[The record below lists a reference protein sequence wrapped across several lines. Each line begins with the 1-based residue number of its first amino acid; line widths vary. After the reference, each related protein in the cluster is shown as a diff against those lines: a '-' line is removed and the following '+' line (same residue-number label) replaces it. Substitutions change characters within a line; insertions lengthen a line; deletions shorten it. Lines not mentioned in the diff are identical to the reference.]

1 MMEPF
6 ETIDIQELPLSIPM
20 IRRKVEDFLG
30 SNGLR
35 LGEVDLYLAV
45 LSDDGAILAGGGLQR
60 DILKCLA
67 VSAEAR
73 SLGLS
78 VPLISRLISVAS
90 ERGYTNVKVF
100 TKPENRAL
108 FESLGF
114 KLLAEAPKA
123 ILLENGRALA
133 DYCQYLRAHPA
144 PGVILMN
151 ANPFTL
157 GHRYLIEQAD
167 FSTRPTGLGRN
178 DKDPAPGLGRNDKV
192 SVISSDARR
201 AESRNL
207 VIIPV
212 KEDASRFSYAERLAM
227 IRAGAGDW
235 ADVVEG
241 SDYQISAATFPTYF
255 LKDLSDA
262 AETQM
267 RLDIDLFGRHIA
279 PELGARVRFVGTEPS
294 DPLTARYNALMKE
307 LLPKYGVQLVEIPRL
322 TCSPDCAEDSS
333 TPPAATL
340 RMTRGTTPERVGEPA
355 PSCTEDSSTP
365 PTAPLRMTR
374 GATPGPV
381 GEPVEPPVLRPAQ
394 EPVTATSVRALLD
407 AGRFKEASALTPEST
422 WPYLLADLAERAL
435 RMELDTPMKPGLVGP
450 DSTGAHQDMDYDV
463 MRKGIAAIR
472 PFFPRMAMAETP
484 EELRQLGID
493 AEAAMLAAT
502 GGVNT
507 HRGAIFALGLALS
520 AALRTSSAAQPPHPA
535 EDRPA
540 QLAHNEQVMRNSL
553 VQMYQGICSNQL
565 KVNGLGGAQISHGSA
580 AVRQYGVK
588 GARELASEGYQALF
602 EDWLPYYR
610 NLQISPLASLGR
622 NDKENTLGRNN
633 NTPCHFE
640 RSREICTL
648 LRIMAT
654 LDDTCVIHR
663 VGYERAQE
671 IKDEARALLKEIPG
685 QAGNDGK
692 GQAGNDGGS
701 TGSPTVTTSS
711 GTARLKAMCE
721 KYAAEGIS
729 PGGAA
734 DMLALTIFIDSIL
747 N

>member
-1 MMEPF
+1 MV
-6 ETIDIQELPLSIPM
+6 
-20 IRRKVEDFLG
+20 RRQVEDFLG

-45 LSDDGAILAGGGLQR
+45 LSAEGAILAGGGLQR

-78 VPLISRLISVAS
+78 VPLISRLLSVAS

-100 TKPENRAL
+100 TKPENL
-108 FESLGF
+108 SVFESLGF
-114 KLLAEAPKA
+114 KLLASAPKA
-123 ILLENGRALA
+123 ILLENGRGLA
-133 DYCQYLRAHPA
+133 DYCAYLHAHPA
-144 PGVILMN
+144 PGVIVMN

-157 GHRYLIEQAD
+157 GHKYLIEQAD
-167 FSTRPTGLGRN
+167 FSARPTGLGRN
-178 DKDPAPGLGRNDKV
+178 DKDPATGLGRNDKDPSIGLGRNDKPSV
-192 SVISSDARR
+192 ISSDARRAEPFVISSDARR

-212 KEDASRFSYAERLAM
+212 KEDASRFPYTERLAM
-227 IRAGAGDW
+227 LRAGAGDL

-279 PELGARVRFVGTEPS
+279 PALGARVRFVGTEPA
-294 DPLTARYNALMKE
+294 DPLTARYNALLKE

-322 TCSPDCAEDSS
+322 TIEQPI
-333 TPPAATL
+333 
-340 RMTRGTTPERVGEPA
+340 
-355 PSCTEDSSTP
+355 
-365 PTAPLRMTR
+365 
-374 GATPGPV
+374 
-381 GEPVEPPVLRPAQ
+381 
-394 EPVTATSVRALLD
+394 TATEVRALLD
-407 AGRFKEASALTPEST
+407 EGRFKAASALTPAST
-422 WPYLLADLAERAL
+422 WPYLLAELAERAL

-450 DSTGAHQDMDYDV
+450 DSVGAHKDMDYGV

-472 PFFPRMAMAETP
+472 PFFPRMAMAATP

-507 HRGAIFALGLALS
+507 HRGAIFALGLALYRHPIAET
-520 AALRTSSAAQPPHPA
+520 AALLDNGSSKRREAGVRGA
-535 EDRPA
+535 
-540 QLAHNEQVMRNSL
+540 M
-553 VQMYQGICSNQL
+553 QMA
-565 KVNGLGGAQISHGSA
+565 KD
-580 AVRQYGVK
+580 
-588 GARELASEGYQALF
+588 GYKELF
-602 EDWLPYYR
+602 EDWLPYYAGVKADAYG
-610 NLQISPLASLGR
+610 LQ
-622 NDKENTLGRNN
+622 K
-633 NTPCHFE
+633 
-640 RSREICTL
+640 TL

-663 VGYERAQE
+663 AGYARAQE
-671 IKDEARALLKEIPG
+671 IKAEASALAEHFDMDKLK
-685 QAGNDGK
+685 N
-692 GQAGNDGGS
+692 
-701 TGSPTVTTSS
+701 
-711 GTARLKAMCE
+711 MCDR
-721 KYAAEGIS
+721 YAADGIS

-734 DMLALTIFIDSIL
+734 DMLALTIFMDSIL

>member
-6 ETIDIQELPLSIPM
+6 ETIDIQELPLSVPT
-20 IRRKVEDFLG
+20 IRRQVEDFLG

-45 LSDDGAILAGGGLQR
+45 LSEEGAILAGGGLQR

-100 TKPENRAL
+100 TKPENRSV

-123 ILLENGRALA
+123 ILMENGRGLEE
-133 DYCQYLRAHPA
+133 YCDYLRGHRAS
-144 PGVILMN
+144 GVIVMN

-157 GHRYLIEQAD
+157 GHRYLVEQASLS
-167 FSTRPTGLGRN
+167 FRAPEGR
-178 DKDPAPGLGRNDKV
+178 
-192 SVISSDARR
+192 
-201 AESRNL
+201 RNL
-207 VIIPV
+207 TIIPV
-212 KEDASRFSYAERLAM
+212 KEDASRFPYSERLEM
-227 IRAGAGDW
+227 IRTGSGNM

-255 LKDLSDA
+255 LKNLSDA

-279 PELGARVRFVGTEPS
+279 PALGAHVRFVGTEPA

-307 LLPKYGVQLVEIPRL
+307 LLPKYGVEVVEISRL
-322 TCSPDCAEDSS
+322 TDLES
-333 TPPAATL
+333 
-340 RMTRGTTPERVGEPA
+340 
-355 PSCTEDSSTP
+355 
-365 PTAPLRMTR
+365 
-374 GATPGPV
+374 
-381 GEPVEPPVLRPAQ
+381 
-394 EPVTATSVRALLD
+394 PVTATRVRSLLD
-407 AGRFKEASALTPEST
+407 AGLFKAASALTPEST

-435 RMELDTPMKPGLVGP
+435 KMELDTPMKPGLVGP
-450 DSTGAHQDMDYDV
+450 DSVGAHKDMDYDV

-472 PFFPRMAMAETP
+472 PFFARMAMAGTP
-484 EELRQLGID
+484 DELRQLGID

-507 HRGAIFALGLALS
+507 HRGAIFALGLALYRHPMAET
-520 AALRTSSAAQPPHPA
+520 AARLDNGASKRREAGIRGA
-535 EDRPA
+535 
-540 QLAHNEQVMRNSL
+540 M
-553 VQMYQGICSNQL
+553 QMAKDGY
-565 KVNGLGGAQISHGSA
+565 
-580 AVRQYGVK
+580 
-588 GARELASEGYQALF
+588 RELF

-610 NLQISPLASLGR
+610 SIKAEEYGLQ
-622 NDKENTLGRNN
+622 K
-633 NTPCHFE
+633 
-640 RSREICTL
+640 TL

-663 VGYERAQE
+663 VGYERAMAV
-671 IKDEARALLKEIPG
+671 KAEAKALLKEIPG
-685 QAGNDGK
+685 QAGNDEAVMADLIGHL
-692 GQAGNDGGS
+692 NE
-701 TGSPTVTTSS
+701 
-711 GTARLKAMCE
+711 LCE
-721 KYAAEGIS
+721 SYAAEGIS

-734 DMLALTIFIDSIL
+734 DMLALTIFIDSIF

>member
-6 ETIDIQELPLSIPM
+6 ETIDIQELPLSVPSV
-20 IRRKVEDFLG
+20 RRQVEDFLG

-45 LSDDGAILAGGGLQR
+45 LSEDGAILAGCGLQR

-78 VPLISRLISVAS
+78 VPLVSRLISVAS
-90 ERGYTNVKVF
+90 ERGCTNVKVF

-114 KLLAEAPKA
+114 RLLAEAPKA
-123 ILLENGRALA
+123 ILLENGRGLA
-133 DYCQYLRAHPA
+133 DYCAYLRAHQA
-144 PGVILMN
+144 PGVIIMN

-157 GHRYLIEQAD
+157 GHKYLVE
-167 FSTRPTGLGRN
+167 
-178 DKDPAPGLGRNDKV
+178 K
-192 SVISSDARR
+192 

-227 IRAGAGDW
+227 IRSGAGEW

-255 LKDLSDA
+255 LKNLSDA

-279 PELGARVRFVGTEPS
+279 PALGARVRYVGSEPA
-294 DPLTARYNALMKE
+294 DPLTARYNALLKE
-307 LLPKYGVQLVEIPRL
+307 LLPAYGIQLVEIQRISI
-322 TCSPDCAEDSS
+322 TPDGAADSS
-333 TPPAATL
+333 TPP
-340 RMTRGTTPERVGEPA
+340 
-355 PSCTEDSSTP
+355 S
-365 PTAPLRMTR
+365 APLRMTK
-374 GATPGPV
+374 GTTSELVKG
-381 GEPVEPPVLRPAQ
+381 
-394 EPVTATSVRALLD
+394 PVTATSVRALLD
-407 AGRFKEASALTPEST
+407 EGRFKAASALTPEST

-450 DSTGAHQDMDYDV
+450 DSVGAHRDMDYDV

-472 PFFPRMAMAETP
+472 PFFPRMALAETP

-507 HRGAIFALGLALS
+507 HRGAIFALGLALYRQPIAET
-520 AALRTSSAAQPPHPA
+520 AALLDNGSSKRREAGIRGA
-535 EDRPA
+535 
-540 QLAHNEQVMRNSL
+540 M
-553 VQMYQGICSNQL
+553 QMA
-565 KVNGLGGAQISHGSA
+565 KD
-580 AVRQYGVK
+580 
-588 GARELASEGYQALF
+588 GYKELF

-610 NLQISPLASLGR
+610 A
-622 NDKENTLGRNN
+622 
-633 NTPCHFE
+633 CHFE

-663 VGYERAQE
+663 VGYERAKQV
-671 IKDEARALLKEIPG
+671 KAEAEGLLKEIPG

-692 GQAGNDGGS
+692 GQDRNDEVVMADLIGH
-701 TGSPTVTTSS
+701 
-711 GTARLKAMCE
+711 LKGMCE
-721 KYAAEGIS
+721 RYAAEGIS

-734 DMLALTIFIDSIL
+734 DMLALTIFMDSIL

>member
-6 ETIDIQELPLSIPM
+6 ETIDIQELPLSVPM
-20 IRRKVEDFLG
+20 IRRQVEDFLG

-35 LGEVDLYLAV
+35 LGEVDLYLAA
-45 LSDDGAILAGGGLQR
+45 LSADGSILAGGGLRR
-60 DILKCLA
+60 DILQCLA

-90 ERGYTNVKVF
+90 ERGFTNVKVF
-100 TKPENRAL
+100 TKPENRTV

-114 KLLAEAPKA
+114 RLLAEAPKA
-123 ILLENGRALA
+123 ILLENGRGLE
-133 DYCQYLRAHPA
+133 DYCQYLRAHAA
-144 PGVILMN
+144 PGVIVMN

-167 FSTRPTGLGRN
+167 FSARPDGLGRN
-178 DKDPAPGLGRNDKV
+178 DKDPATGLGRNDKSFV
-192 SVISSDARR
+192 ISSDARRADTTVISSDARRADTTVISSDARR

-212 KEDASRFSYAERLAM
+212 KEDASRFSYPERLAM
-227 IRAGAGDW
+227 IRKGSEGLV
-235 ADVVEG
+235 DVVEG

-255 LKDLSDA
+255 LKELSDA

-279 PELGARVRFVGTEPS
+279 PALGARVRFVGTEPS

-307 LLPKYGVQLVEIPRL
+307 LLPKYGVDVVEIPRL
-322 TCSPDCAEDSS
+322 A
-333 TPPAATL
+333 
-340 RMTRGTTPERVGEPA
+340 
-355 PSCTEDSSTP
+355 
-365 PTAPLRMTR
+365 
-374 GATPGPV
+374 V
-381 GEPVEPPVLRPAQ
+381 GEPVEPLSLRQAQ
-394 EPVTATSVRALLD
+394 GPVTATNVRALLD
-407 AGRFKEASALTPEST
+407 EGRFKEASALTPAST

-435 RMELDTPMKPGLVGP
+435 RMELDTPLKPGLVGP
-450 DSTGAHQDMDYDV
+450 DSVGAHKDMDYDI

-472 PFFPRMAMAETP
+472 PFFPRMAMAATP

-507 HRGAIFALGLALS
+507 HRGAIFALGLALNAGGRRLGRRMESIDIERVIQSCLVNLSRSISRKSLTDS
-520 AALRTSSAAQPPHPA
+520 ALHSTA
-535 EDRPA
+535 
-540 QLAHNEQVMRNSL
+540 
-553 VQMYQGICSNQL
+553 
-565 KVNGLGGAQISHGSA
+565 ISHGA
-580 AVRQYGVK
+580 EAVFQYGVK
-588 GARELASEGYQALF
+588 GARELACEGYKDLF
-602 EDWLPYYR
+602 EDWLPYYASAKSDAYG
-610 NLQISPLASLGR
+610 LQ
-622 NDKENTLGRNN
+622 K
-633 NTPCHFE
+633 
-640 RSREICTL
+640 TL

-663 VGYERAQE
+663 VGYGRAQE
-671 IKDEARALLKEIPG
+671 IKDEAQALLKEIPG

-692 GQAGNDGGS
+692 GQAGNDGKGQA
-701 TGSPTVTTSS
+701 GNDEKGQAGNDEVVMADLI
-711 GTARLKAMCE
+711 GHLKAMCE
-721 KYAAEGIS
+721 RYAAEGIS

>member
-6 ETIDIQELPLSIPM
+6 ETIDIQELPLSVPT
-20 IRRKVEDFLG
+20 IRRQVEDFLG

-45 LSDDGAILAGGGLQR
+45 LSEDGAILAGGGLQR

-100 TKPENRAL
+100 TKPENRSV

-123 ILLENGRALA
+123 ILMENGRGLEE
-133 DYCQYLRAHPA
+133 YCDYLRGHRAS
-144 PGVILMN
+144 GVIVMN

-157 GHRYLIEQAD
+157 GHRYLVEQASLS
-167 FSTRPTGLGRN
+167 FRAPEGR
-178 DKDPAPGLGRNDKV
+178 
-192 SVISSDARR
+192 
-201 AESRNL
+201 RNL
-207 VIIPV
+207 TIIPV
-212 KEDASRFSYAERLAM
+212 KEDASRFPYSERFEM
-227 IRAGAGDW
+227 IRTGSGDM

-255 LKDLSDA
+255 LKNLSDA

-279 PELGARVRFVGTEPS
+279 PALGAHVRFVGTEPA

-307 LLPKYGVQLVEIPRL
+307 LLPKYDVEVVEVSRL
-322 TCSPDCAEDSS
+322 TD
-333 TPPAATL
+333 
-340 RMTRGTTPERVGEPA
+340 PE
-355 PSCTEDSSTP
+355 S
-365 PTAPLRMTR
+365 
-374 GATPGPV
+374 
-381 GEPVEPPVLRPAQ
+381 
-394 EPVTATSVRALLD
+394 PVTATRVRSLLD
-407 AGRFKEASALTPEST
+407 AGQFKAASALTPEST

-435 RMELDTPMKPGLVGP
+435 KMELDTPLKPGLVGP
-450 DSTGAHQDMDYDV
+450 DSVGAHKDMDYDV

-472 PFFPRMAMAETP
+472 PFFARMAMAGTP
-484 EELRQLGID
+484 DELRQLGID

-507 HRGAIFALGLALS
+507 HRGAIFALGLALYRHPIAET
-520 AALRTSSAAQPPHPA
+520 AALLDNGSSKRREAGIRGA
-535 EDRPA
+535 
-540 QLAHNEQVMRNSL
+540 M
-553 VQMYQGICSNQL
+553 QMA
-565 KVNGLGGAQISHGSA
+565 KD
-580 AVRQYGVK
+580 
-588 GARELASEGYQALF
+588 GYKELF

-610 NLQISPLASLGR
+610 GIKAEEYGLQ
-622 NDKENTLGRNN
+622 K
-633 NTPCHFE
+633 
-640 RSREICTL
+640 TL

-663 VGYERAQE
+663 VGYERAMAV
-671 IKDEARALLKEIPG
+671 KDEAKALLKEIPG
-685 QAGNDGK
+685 QAGNDEAVMADLIGH
-692 GQAGNDGGS
+692 
-701 TGSPTVTTSS
+701 
-711 GTARLKAMCE
+711 LKELCE
-721 KYAAEGIS
+721 SYAAEGIS

>member
-6 ETIDIQELPLSIPM
+6 ETIDIQELPLSVPSV
-20 IRRKVEDFLG
+20 RRQVEDFLG

-45 LSDDGAILAGGGLQR
+45 LSEDGAILAGGGLQR

-78 VPLISRLISVAS
+78 VPLVSRLISVAS
-90 ERGYTNVKVF
+90 ERGCTNVKVF

-114 KLLAEAPKA
+114 RLLAEAPKA
-123 ILLENGRALA
+123 ILLENGRGLA
-133 DYCQYLRAHPA
+133 DYCAYLRAHPA
-144 PGVILMN
+144 PGVIIMN

-157 GHRYLIEQAD
+157 GHKYLVE
-167 FSTRPTGLGRN
+167 
-178 DKDPAPGLGRNDKV
+178 K
-192 SVISSDARR
+192 

-212 KEDASRFSYAERLAM
+212 KEDASRFTYAERLAM
-227 IRAGAGDW
+227 IRSGAGEW

-255 LKDLSDA
+255 LKNLSDA

-279 PELGARVRFVGTEPS
+279 PALGARVRYVGSEPA
-294 DPLTARYNALMKE
+294 DLLTARYNALMKE
-307 LLPKYGVQLVEIPRL
+307 LLPAYGIQLVEIQRL
-322 TCSPDCAEDSS
+322 SITPDGAADSS
-333 TPPAATL
+333 TPPAA
-340 RMTRGTTPERVGEPA
+340 
-355 PSCTEDSSTP
+355 
-365 PTAPLRMTR
+365 PLRMTK
-374 GATPGPV
+374 GTTSEFVKG
-381 GEPVEPPVLRPAQ
+381 
-394 EPVTATSVRALLD
+394 PVTATAVRALLD
-407 AGRFKEASALTPEST
+407 EGRFKAASALTPEST

-450 DSTGAHQDMDYDV
+450 DSVGAHKDMDYDV

-472 PFFPRMAMAETP
+472 PFFPRMALAEMP

-507 HRGAIFALGLALS
+507 HRGAIFALGLALYRQPIAET
-520 AALRTSSAAQPPHPA
+520 AALLDNGSSKRREAGIRGA
-535 EDRPA
+535 
-540 QLAHNEQVMRNSL
+540 M
-553 VQMYQGICSNQL
+553 QMA
-565 KVNGLGGAQISHGSA
+565 KD
-580 AVRQYGVK
+580 
-588 GARELASEGYQALF
+588 GYKELF

-610 NLQISPLASLGR
+610 A
-622 NDKENTLGRNN
+622 
-633 NTPCHFE
+633 CHFE

-648 LRIMAT
+648 LRIIAT

-663 VGYERAQE
+663 AGYARAQE
-671 IKDEARALLKEIPG
+671 IKAEARALAEHFDMDKLK
-685 QAGNDGK
+685 N
-692 GQAGNDGGS
+692 
-701 TGSPTVTTSS
+701 
-711 GTARLKAMCE
+711 MCE
-721 KYAAEGIS
+721 RYAAEGIS

-734 DMLALTIFIDSIL
+734 DMLALTIFMDSIL

>member
-6 ETIDIQELPLSIPM
+6 ETIDIQELPLSVPSV
-20 IRRKVEDFLG
+20 RRQVEDFLG

-45 LSDDGAILAGGGLQR
+45 LSEDGAILAGGGLQR

-78 VPLISRLISVAS
+78 VPLVSRLISVAS
-90 ERGYTNVKVF
+90 ERGFTNVKVF

-114 KLLAEAPKA
+114 RLLAEAPKA
-123 ILLENGRALA
+123 ILLENGRGLA
-133 DYCQYLRAHPA
+133 DYCAYLRAHQA
-144 PGVILMN
+144 PGVIIMN

-157 GHRYLIEQAD
+157 GHKYLVE
-167 FSTRPTGLGRN
+167 
-178 DKDPAPGLGRNDKV
+178 
-192 SVISSDARR
+192 R

-227 IRAGAGDW
+227 IRSGAGDW

-255 LKDLSDA
+255 LKNLSDA

-279 PELGARVRFVGTEPS
+279 PALGARVRYVGSEPA
-294 DPLTARYNALMKE
+294 DPLTARYNALLKE
-307 LLPKYGVQLVEIPRL
+307 LLPKYGIQLVEIQRL
-322 TCSPDCAEDSS
+322 AVDSDCQADSS
-333 TPPAATL
+333 TPPAASL
-340 RMTRGTTPERVGEPA
+340 RMTKGTTSELVKG
-355 PSCTEDSSTP
+355 
-365 PTAPLRMTR
+365 
-374 GATPGPV
+374 
-381 GEPVEPPVLRPAQ
+381 
-394 EPVTATSVRALLD
+394 PVTATAVRALLD
-407 AGRFKEASALTPEST
+407 EGRFKAASALTPEST

-450 DSTGAHQDMDYDV
+450 DSVGAHKDMDYDV

-472 PFFPRMAMAETP
+472 PFFPRMALAETP

-507 HRGAIFALGLALS
+507 HRGAIFALGLALYRQPIAET
-520 AALRTSSAAQPPHPA
+520 AALLDNGSSKRREAGIRGA
-535 EDRPA
+535 
-540 QLAHNEQVMRNSL
+540 M
-553 VQMYQGICSNQL
+553 QMA
-565 KVNGLGGAQISHGSA
+565 KD
-580 AVRQYGVK
+580 
-588 GARELASEGYQALF
+588 GYKELF

-610 NLQISPLASLGR
+610 A
-622 NDKENTLGRNN
+622 
-633 NTPCHFE
+633 CHFE

-663 VGYERAQE
+663 AGYARAQE
-671 IKDEARALLKEIPG
+671 IKAEAKTLADHFDIEKLKE
-685 QAGNDGK
+685 
-692 GQAGNDGGS
+692 
-701 TGSPTVTTSS
+701 
-711 GTARLKAMCE
+711 MCDR
-721 KYAAEGIS
+721 YAAEGIS

-734 DMLALTIFIDSIL
+734 DMLALTIFIDSIF

>member
-1 MMEPF
+1 MSVP
-6 ETIDIQELPLSIPM
+6 SV
-20 IRRKVEDFLG
+20 RRQVEDFLG

-45 LSDDGAILAGGGLQR
+45 LSEDGAILAGGGLQR
-60 DILKCLA
+60 DIVKCLA

-78 VPLISRLISVAS
+78 VPLVSRLISEAS

-123 ILLENGRALA
+123 ILLENGRGLA
-133 DYCQYLRAHPA
+133 DYCAYLRAHPA
-144 PGVILMN
+144 SGVIVMN

-157 GHRYLIEQAD
+157 GHRYLVEQASLS
-167 FSTRPTGLGRN
+167 FRAPEGR
-178 DKDPAPGLGRNDKV
+178 
-192 SVISSDARR
+192 
-201 AESRNL
+201 RNL
-207 VIIPV
+207 TIIPV
-212 KEDASRFSYAERLAM
+212 KEDASRFPYTERLAM
-227 IRAGAGDW
+227 LRAGCDGL

-279 PELGARVRFVGTEPS
+279 PALGARARFVGTEPS

-322 TCSPDCAEDSS
+322 TLAGASAGSASRKGSLPV
-333 TPPAATL
+333 
-340 RMTRGTTPERVGEPA
+340 PE
-355 PSCTEDSSTP
+355 
-365 PTAPLRMTR
+365 L
-374 GATPGPV
+374 
-381 GEPVEPPVLRPAQ
+381 VEG
-394 EPVTATSVRALLD
+394 PVTATEVRVLLD
-407 AGRFKEASALTPEST
+407 EGRFKEASALTPEST
-422 WPYLLADLAERAL
+422 WPYLLAGLAERAL
-435 RMELDTPMKPGLVGP
+435 RMELDTPLKPGLVGP
-450 DSTGAHQDMDYDV
+450 DSKGAHKDMDYDI

-507 HRGAIFALGLALS
+507 HRGAIFALGLALY
-520 AALRTSSAAQPPHPA
+520 PHPIA
-535 EDRPA
+535 ETAARLDNGSSKRREA
-540 QLAHNEQVMRNSL
+540 GIRGAM
-553 VQMYQGICSNQL
+553 QMA
-565 KVNGLGGAQISHGSA
+565 K
-580 AVRQYGVK
+580 
-588 GARELASEGYQALF
+588 EGYKELF
-602 EDWLPYYR
+602 EDWLPYYASVKADAHG
-610 NLQISPLASLGR
+610 LQ
-622 NDKENTLGRNN
+622 K
-633 NTPCHFE
+633 
-640 RSREICTL
+640 TL
-648 LRIMAT
+648 LRIMAS

-663 VGYERAQE
+663 AGYTRARE
-671 IKDEARALLKEIPG
+671 IKAEASALAEHFDMDI
-685 QAGNDGK
+685 
-692 GQAGNDGGS
+692 
-701 TGSPTVTTSS
+701 
-711 GTARLKAMCE
+711 LKAMCE
-721 KYAAEGIS
+721 RYAAEGIS

-734 DMLALTIFIDSIL
+734 DMLALTIFMDSIL

>member
-6 ETIDIQELPLSIPM
+6 ETIDIQELPLSVPA
-20 IRRKVEDFLG
+20 IRRQVEDFLG

-45 LSDDGAILAGGGLQR
+45 LSEEGAILAGGGLQR

-90 ERGYTNVKVF
+90 ERGYINVKVF
-100 TKPENRAL
+100 TKPENRSV

-123 ILLENGRALA
+123 ILMENGRGLEE
-133 DYCQYLRAHPA
+133 YCDYLRGHRAS
-144 PGVILMN
+144 GVIVMN

-157 GHRYLIEQAD
+157 GHRYLVEQASLS
-167 FSTRPTGLGRN
+167 FRAPEGR
-178 DKDPAPGLGRNDKV
+178 
-192 SVISSDARR
+192 
-201 AESRNL
+201 RNL
-207 VIIPV
+207 TIIPV
-212 KEDASRFSYAERLAM
+212 KEDASRFPYSERLEM
-227 IRAGAGDW
+227 IRTGSGNM

-255 LKDLSDA
+255 LKNLSDA

-279 PELGARVRFVGTEPS
+279 PALGAHVRFVGTEPA

-307 LLPKYGVQLVEIPRL
+307 LLPKYGVEVVEISRL
-322 TCSPDCAEDSS
+322 TDLES
-333 TPPAATL
+333 
-340 RMTRGTTPERVGEPA
+340 
-355 PSCTEDSSTP
+355 
-365 PTAPLRMTR
+365 
-374 GATPGPV
+374 
-381 GEPVEPPVLRPAQ
+381 
-394 EPVTATSVRALLD
+394 PVTATRVRSLLD
-407 AGRFKEASALTPEST
+407 AGQFKAASALTPEST

-435 RMELDTPMKPGLVGP
+435 KKELDTPMKPGLVGP
-450 DSTGAHQDMDYDV
+450 DSVGAHKDMDYDV

-472 PFFPRMAMAETP
+472 PFFARMAMAGTP
-484 EELRQLGID
+484 DELRQLGID

-507 HRGAIFALGLALS
+507 HRGAIFALGLALYRHPMAET
-520 AALRTSSAAQPPHPA
+520 AARLDNGASKRREAGIRGA
-535 EDRPA
+535 
-540 QLAHNEQVMRNSL
+540 M
-553 VQMYQGICSNQL
+553 QMA
-565 KVNGLGGAQISHGSA
+565 KD
-580 AVRQYGVK
+580 
-588 GARELASEGYQALF
+588 GYKELF

-610 NLQISPLASLGR
+610 RIKAEEYGLQ
-622 NDKENTLGRNN
+622 K
-633 NTPCHFE
+633 
-640 RSREICTL
+640 TL

-663 VGYERAQE
+663 VGYERAMAV
-671 IKDEARALLKEIPG
+671 KDEAKALLKEIPG
-685 QAGNDGK
+685 QAGNDEAVMADLIGH
-692 GQAGNDGGS
+692 
-701 TGSPTVTTSS
+701 
-711 GTARLKAMCE
+711 LKELCE
-721 KYAAEGIS
+721 SYASEGIS

-734 DMLALTIFIDSIL
+734 DMLALTIFLDSIL

>member
-1 MMEPF
+1 MEPF
-6 ETIDIQELPLSIPM
+6 ETIDIQELPLSVPA
-20 IRRKVEDFLG
+20 IRRQVEDFLG

-45 LSDDGAILAGGGLQR
+45 LSGEGAILAGGGLQR

-90 ERGYTNVKVF
+90 ERGFTNLKVF

-123 ILLENGRALA
+123 ILMENGRGLEE
-133 DYCQYLRAHPA
+133 YCNDLRDHQA
-144 PGVILMN
+144 PGVIVMN

-157 GHRYLIEQAD
+157 GHQYLVEQA
-167 FSTRPTGLGRN
+167 SP
-178 DKDPAPGLGRNDKV
+178 V
-192 SVISSDARR
+192 V
-201 AESRNL
+201 
-207 VIIPV
+207 VIPV
-212 KEDASRFSYAERLAM
+212 KEDVSRFPYVERLAM
-227 IRAGAGDW
+227 IRAGVGEW

-279 PELGARVRFVGTEPS
+279 PALGARVRFVGSEPA

-307 LLPKYGVQLVEIPRL
+307 LLPAYGVDVVEIPRL
-322 TCSPDCAEDSS
+322 TDAE
-333 TPPAATL
+333 
-340 RMTRGTTPERVGEPA
+340 G
-355 PSCTEDSSTP
+355 
-365 PTAPLRMTR
+365 
-374 GATPGPV
+374 
-381 GEPVEPPVLRPAQ
+381 
-394 EPVTATSVRALLD
+394 PVTATHVRALLD
-407 AGRFKEASALTPEST
+407 EGRFKAASALTPAST
-422 WPYLLADLAERAL
+422 WPYLLADLAERAMRL
-435 RMELDTPMKPGLVGP
+435 ELDTPLKPGLVGP
-450 DSTGAHQDMDYDV
+450 DSVGAHKDMDYDV

-507 HRGAIFALGLALS
+507 HRGAIFALGLALYRHPI
-520 AALRTSSAAQPPHPA
+520 AETAVLLDNGTSKRREAGVRGA
-535 EDRPA
+535 
-540 QLAHNEQVMRNSL
+540 M
-553 VQMYQGICSNQL
+553 QMA
-565 KVNGLGGAQISHGSA
+565 KD
-580 AVRQYGVK
+580 
-588 GARELASEGYQALF
+588 GYKELF
-602 EDWLPYYR
+602 EDWLPYYASVKSDAYG
-610 NLQISPLASLGR
+610 LQ
-622 NDKENTLGRNN
+622 K
-633 NTPCHFE
+633 
-640 RSREICTL
+640 TL

-654 LDDTCVIHR
+654 LDDTCIIHR
-663 VGYERAQE
+663 VGYERALE
-671 IKDEARALLKEIPG
+671 VKKEVKALL
-685 QAGNDGK
+685 
-692 GQAGNDGGS
+692 
-701 TGSPTVTTSS
+701 SS
-711 GTARLKAMCE
+711 FTKNKLEKMCE
-721 KYAAEGIS
+721 EFAAEGIS

-734 DMLALTIFIDSIL
+734 DMLALTILIESLL

>member
-6 ETIDIQELPLSIPM
+6 DTIDIQELPLRVPS
-20 IRRKVEDFLG
+20 IRRQVEDFLG

-35 LGEVDLYLAV
+35 LGEVDLYLAA
-45 LSDDGAILAGGGLQR
+45 LSEDGAILAGGGLQR

-100 TKPENRAL
+100 TKPENL
-108 FESLGF
+108 SVFESLGF
-114 KLLAEAPKA
+114 KLLAQAPKA
-123 ILLENGRALA
+123 ILLENGRGLA
-133 DYCQYLRAHPA
+133 DYCQYLRAHHA
-144 PGVILMN
+144 PGVIVMN

-157 GHRYLIEQAD
+157 GHRYLVEQTD
-167 FSTRPTGLGRN
+167 FSTRPSGLGRN
-178 DKDPAPGLGRNDKV
+178 DK
-192 SVISSDARR
+192 SFVISSDAHR

-212 KEDASRFSYAERLAM
+212 KEEASRFPYAERLAM
-227 IRAGAGDW
+227 IRSGAGDW

-279 PELGARVRFVGTEPS
+279 PALSARVRFVGSEPV

-307 LLPKYGVQLVEIPRL
+307 LLPSYGVDVVEIPRL
-322 TCSPDCAEDSS
+322 MDAEG
-333 TPPAATL
+333 PIMAT
-340 RMTRGTTPERVGEPA
+340 R
-355 PSCTEDSSTP
+355 
-365 PTAPLRMTR
+365 
-374 GATPGPV
+374 
-381 GEPVEPPVLRPAQ
+381 
-394 EPVTATSVRALLD
+394 VRALLD
-407 AGRFKEASALTPEST
+407 AGCFKAASALTPAST

-435 RMELDTPMKPGLVGP
+435 RLELDTPMKPGLVGP
-450 DSTGAHQDMDYDV
+450 DSVGAHKDMDYDV

-472 PFFPRMAMAETP
+472 PFFPRMAMAATP
-484 EELRQLGID
+484 EELRELGID

-507 HRGAIFALGLALS
+507 HRGAIFALGLALN
-520 AALRTSSAAQPPHPA
+520 AALRSLPDTQNSLPIAQPLHPA
-535 EDRPA
+535 PDRPA
-540 QLAHNEQVMRNSL
+540 QIVDNERVMQNSL
-553 VQMYQGICSNQL
+553 VQMYRGICGNQL
-565 KVNGLGGAQISHGSA
+565 KVNGLGETQISHGSE
-580 AVRQYGVK
+580 AVKKYGVK
-588 GARELASEGYQALF
+588 GARELASEGYKALF

-622 NDKENTLGRNN
+622 NDKMK
-633 NTPCHFE
+633 
-640 RSREICTL
+640 EICTL
-648 LRIMAT
+648 LRIMST

-663 VGYERAQE
+663 VGYARATE
-671 IKDEARALLKEIPG
+671 VKGEAAALLKEIP
-685 QAGNDGK
+685 

-701 TGSPTVTTSS
+701 TGSPTVMADLIAHLQEMC
-711 GTARLKAMCE
+711 AR
-721 KYAAEGIS
+721 YAAEGIS

-734 DMLALTIFIDSIL
+734 DMLALTILMDSIL